1 MQSNRAEFSQQG
13 FGLLEVLIAA
23 GIFAIIAA
31 ALSNNAVFS
40 INAQRTTELRGDK
53 EAFKKRILEHY
64 SCYNTKTIPS
74 SKCKNP
80 DEYIY
85 LEDTSGDILIPKAG
99 KTIGNWTYIAEC
111 RTAAGAINIR
121 AVHLAPNIFLDPSKL
136 DLDNLVPGTKLDQ
149 DISYIKDPLT
159 KKIIKIKDPDSFLFR
174 PDLNPQDRQLCD
186 GTRPPKLVPFYG
198 HYPTGQFNSS
208 FPRDVK
214 GTPKFVTVF
223 SPNKD
228 KPLPPPAD
236 YCIKTAD
243 MVGPNLHV
251 CGPYKSQGG
260 NYSITLDA
268 TGFTVS
274 GDLVKASPS
283 PRAYQEWVYFGFKDV
298 AN

>member
-1 MQSNRAEFSQQG
+1 MQSNRAGLSQQG

-53 EAFKKRILEHY
+53 EAFKKRVIEHY
-64 SCYNTKTIPS
+64 SCFNTKTNS
-74 SKCKNP
+74 STKCKKP
-80 DEYIY
+80 DEYID
-85 LEDTSGDILIPKAG
+85 LEDTWGDILIPKAG

-121 AVHLAPNIFLDPSKL
+121 AVHFAPNIFLDPSKL

-174 PDLNPQDRQLCD
+174 PDLNPQDKELCD

-214 GTPKFVTVF
+214 GTPKFITVF

-228 KPLPPPAD
+228 NPLPPAD
-236 YCIKTAD
+236 YCIKTRD
-243 MVGPNLHV
+243 MGFSQHV
-251 CGPYKSQGG
+251 CGSQEDPTG

-268 TGFTVS
+268 TGFSVS
-274 GDLVKASPS
+274 GDLLKATPD
-283 PRAYQEWVYFGFKDV
+283 PGAYQEWVYFGFKDV